1 MYLTEPVHPILMK
14 QIIFIMALASGL
26 GLQAQKKEIRLH
38 AFSQEISR
46 GANSVIQDEKGETH
60 TEKKARTNNLFI
72 YLEVPSGD
80 KIEITELWIKGKKYR
95 FGSTV
100 QPSPVTLNTGL
111 NMPGQQEKIL
121 IPPTKNV
128 LIRITPYEQQ
138 DITEKNTRNIAK
150 HNEIVV
156 CFNRNGKRCKR
167 MLEKAQEVDKM
178 VME

>member
-1 MYLTEPVHPILMK
+1 MK

-46 GANSVIQDEKGETH
+46 GANSAVVDEKGKIH
-60 TEKKARTNNLFI
+60 NEKKAGATNLFI
-72 YLEVPSGD
+72 YLEVPAGED
-80 KIEITELWIKGKKYR
+80 IEVSELWIKGMKYSFETR
-95 FGSTV
+95 V
-100 QPSPVTLNTGL
+100 QQSPVTLNTGL
-111 NMPGQQEKIL
+111 SMPGLQEKIL

-128 LIRITPYEQQ
+128 LIRITPQ
-138 DITEKNTRNIAK
+138 DQMNITDKTTRKIVK

-156 CFNRNGKRCKR
+156 YFNRKGKRCQKI
-167 MLEKAQEVDKM
+167 LEKAEEVDKM

>member
-1 MYLTEPVHPILMK
+1 MYLANPVHPVIMK

-46 GANSVIQDEKGETH
+46 GANKLIQDEKGETH
-60 TEKKARTNNLFI
+60 AEKKARANNLFI
-72 YLEVPSGD
+72 YLEVPAGD
-80 KIEITELWIKGKKYR
+80 KIEITELWIKGKRYR
-95 FGSTV
+95 FEPRM

-121 IPPTKNV
+121 IHPTKNV

-138 DITEKNTRNIAK
+138 NITDKATRNIVR

-156 CFNRNGKRCKR
+156 YFNRNGKRCKR
-167 MLEKAQEVDKM
+167 MLEKVQEVDKM